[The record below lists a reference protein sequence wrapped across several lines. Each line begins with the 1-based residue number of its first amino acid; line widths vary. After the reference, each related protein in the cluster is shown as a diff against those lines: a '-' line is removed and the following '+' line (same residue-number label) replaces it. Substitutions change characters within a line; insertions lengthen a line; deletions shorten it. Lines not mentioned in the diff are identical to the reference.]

1 MADRLEITRD
11 DGVRTIS
18 FDRPEKRNALDVPL
32 VEDLLDELAA
42 AEDDGEDA
50 ILFTGTGPVTT
61 AGADTSVVGGDD
73 DAAKRALVEGV
84 NDVYAFLA
92 RYPRPT
98 VMAVKGAAIGAG
110 FQLAVACDFAVA
122 AEDAALSKP
131 EIGYGVFSGYSTRM
145 LKSAFGTNV
154 AREIA
159 LRGEEI
165 PPERALEW
173 GIVSDV
179 VPTDAVE
186 DRARELVELL
196 AGYDPAAYE
205 HTKGALS
212 FEGAPEDFGNYP

>member
-1 MADRLEITRD
+1 MVDRLDVRRE
-11 DGVRTIS
+11 DGVRTIA

-32 VEDLLDELAA
+32 VEDLRAELDD
-42 AEDDGEDA
+42 AEADGNDA

-110 FQLAVACDFAVA
+110 FQLAVACDFAIA
-122 AEDAALSKP
+122 GDDAVLSKP

-145 LKSAFGTNV
+145 LKHALGANI

-173 GIVSDV
+173 GVVSDV
-179 VPTDAVE
+179 VSSDAVDE
-186 DRARELVELL
+186 RAHELVTTL
-196 AGYDPAAYE
+196 AEYDDAAYK
-205 HTKGALS
+205 HTKAALS
-212 FEGAPEDFGNYP
+212 FDGSPADFENYP